1 MLFRGNAMKF
11 ISLLLATLV
20 ILAGCSISPDKDGTL
35 PEAADSAGEKSPT
48 SSGESISAPGA
59 GRDEASAKHGPYAL
73 SAYRWL
79 EDPLSIPFGDLLAL
93 RPEDFETVTPG
104 EPFEIS
110 LAKIEAAFAPD
121 ETGITPGTP
130 LLKLLSFNEGSGY
143 RGGETHSIRWHAFG
157 LNAAGAEVFVEF
169 YDGNGWRSLW
179 RGDPADEAYEWII
192 PGINS
197 KNCKIRIV
205 ADDGISHLTA
215 QSDMPFTISTA
226 SPPPQLVIEI
236 PAFAEYEPEPS
247 STGTVPV
254 PGEEP
259 AKQPGPVAASRVPPR
274 VDTEPEGEVSTKYPD
289 RGRKVAEEVTI
300 EVNVEVPGDR
310 DAATESI
317 RPAVS
322 AAVPEE
328 KDDAA
333 PEETTGAGDGGV
345 YLSRGIAAFE
355 RGKYEVARMWL
366 VDYLQKNPE
375 DIEALF
381 VLGRVY
387 YYLAR
392 YQEAEETLAKLVELK
407 YNHAGAYYYLGKV
420 TMKTEALSGS
430 EIKARSMAAKHRFG
444 KAIEF
449 DDKYAAAYNDLGK
462 VYFDEK
468 DYSRA
473 LELFEKAAECEPDNR
488 LYLYNSGRTAFA
500 KEDYH
505 TAIDYCLRATKIA
518 PDFRY
523 PYWFVAK
530 SYSELEKW
538 NEAALYWDKVVDLF
552 SLDKRLQAEALRML
566 YEAQGHLE

>member
-20 ILAGCSISPDKDGTL
+20 IFAGCSISPDKDGTL
-35 PEAADSAGEKSPT
+35 TEPTDSAGEKSPAP
-48 SSGESISAPGA
+48 SGESISTSGA
-59 GRDEASAKHGPYAL
+59 GRDEASAKPDPFA
-73 SAYRWL
+73 SSTYRWL
-79 EDPLSIPFGDLLAL
+79 EDPLRIPFGDLLAL
-93 RPEDFETVTPG
+93 RPEDFESVAPWDA
-104 EPFEIS
+104 FEIP
-110 LAKIEAAFAPD
+110 LAEVEAAFAPD

-143 RGGETHSIRWHAFG
+143 RGGEMHQIRWHAYG

-179 RGDPADEAYEWII
+179 RGDPADEAYEWIV

-205 ADDGISHLTA
+205 VDDGISHLTA
-215 QSDMPFTISTA
+215 QSDIPFTINTA

-236 PAFAEYEPEPS
+236 PAFAEFEPEPTP
-247 STGTVPV
+247 TGTVPA

-259 AKQPGPVAASRVPPR
+259 AKQS
-274 VDTEPEGEVSTKYPD
+274 EPEHEVATKYPD
-289 RGRKVAEEVTI
+289 RGRKVTEEVTI
-300 EVNVEVPGDR
+300 EVDVEVPGDR
-310 DAATESI
+310 DAAADSSTENI
-317 RPAVS
+317 QPAAS

-328 KDDAA
+328 KGYAA
-333 PEETTGAGDGGV
+333 PEEKAGAGGGGK

-355 RGKYEVARMWL
+355 KGKYEVARMWL
-366 VDYLQKNPE
+366 VDYLQKNPQ

-381 VLGRVY
+381 ALGRAY

-392 YQEAEETLAKLVELK
+392 FQEAEETLAKLVELK

-430 EIKARSMAAKHRFG
+430 DIKARSMAAKHRFG

-462 VYFDEK
+462 VYFDEQ

-488 LYLYNSGRTAFA
+488 LYLYNCGRTAFA

-523 PYWFVAK
+523 PYWFAAK
-530 SYSELEKW
+530 SYSKLEKW
-538 NEAALYWDKVVDLF
+538 NEAALYWDKVVDMF
-552 SLDKRLQAEALRML
+552 SFDKQFQAEALRML

>member
-1 MLFRGNAMKF
+1 MKF

-20 ILAGCSISPDKDGTL
+20 ILAGCSISPDQDGTL
-35 PEAADSAGEKSPT
+35 TEPTDSAGEKSLPP
-48 SSGESISAPGA
+48 SGESISTPCD
-59 GRDEASAKHGPYAL
+59 GRDEAGVKPGLSAL
-73 SAYRWL
+73 STYRWP
-79 EDPLSIPFGDLLAL
+79 EDPLRIPFGDLLAL
-93 RPEDFETVTPG
+93 RPEDFESVTPG
-104 EPFEIS
+104 EPFEIP
-110 LAKIEAAFAPD
+110 LAEIEAAFAPD

-143 RGGETHSIRWHAFG
+143 RGGETHPIRWHAFG

-215 QSDMPFTISTA
+215 QSDIPFTINTA

-236 PAFAEYEPEPS
+236 PAFAEFEPEPS
-247 STGTVPV
+247 PTGTVPA
-254 PGEEP
+254 PAEKL
-259 AKQPGPVAASRVPPR
+259 AKQSGPVAASRVPPR
-274 VDTEPEGEVSTKYPD
+274 VDPEPGREVSTKYPD
-289 RGRKVAEEVTI
+289 RGRKVAEGVTI
-300 EVNVEVPGDR
+300 EVSVEVPGDR
-310 DAATESI
+310 DAAADSSTESV
-317 RPAVS
+317 RSAVPV
-322 AAVPEE
+322 AVPEE

-333 PEETTGAGDGGV
+333 PEEMTGAGGGGE
-345 YLSRGIAAFE
+345 YLTRGIAAFE
-355 RGKYEVARMWL
+355 KGKYEVARMWL
-366 VDYLQKNPE
+366 VDYLQKNPQ

-381 VLGRVY
+381 ALGRAY

-392 YQEAEETLAKLVELK
+392 YQEAEETLAELVELK

-420 TMKTEALSGS
+420 TTKTEALSGS

-462 VYFDEK
+462 VYFDEQ

-500 KEDYH
+500 KEDYN

-523 PYWFVAK
+523 PYWFAAK

-538 NEAALYWDKVVDLF
+538 NEAALYWDKVVDMF
-552 SLDKRLQAEALRML
+552 SFDKRLQAEALRML